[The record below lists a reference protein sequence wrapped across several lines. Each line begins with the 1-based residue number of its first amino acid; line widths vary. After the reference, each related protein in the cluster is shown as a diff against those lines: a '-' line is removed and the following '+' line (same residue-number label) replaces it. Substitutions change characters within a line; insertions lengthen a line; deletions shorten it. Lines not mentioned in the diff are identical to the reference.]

1 MSIEKEGRV
10 DYVKLVSK
18 TTVTVTVIIIILVVV
33 IVVVVV
39 VVVVDS
45 FYCLP

>member
-1 MSIEKEGRV
+1 MSIWKKGSV
-10 DYVKLVSK
+10 DYIVLVSK
-18 TTVTVTVIIIILVVV
+18 TTVTV
-33 IVVVVV
+33 IVEVVVV

>member
-18 TTVTVTVIIIILVVV
+18 TTVTVIIIIIIIL
-33 IVVVVV
+33 VV